1 MDKNANV
8 SIEHC
13 SVINK
18 IVLNIPHSSSR
29 FPSKKD
35 ADAWPPA
42 IKWQIDRW
50 TDWYTDDIF
59 VVDDPRVVPI
69 IFPYSRFYCDVERLL
84 DDPLEVVGQGIFY
97 ERYDGLTRIWTVKDR
112 ECAMHQYHRHMARL
126 SAAIT
131 SMDTIL
137 IDCHSF
143 PEDLSNVDICIGLND
158 DWSRPSEAMIDFILK
173 HFRYS
178 GYKTEINTP
187 YSNSITPPKSF
198 CYKSLMIEVNKRV
211 YLNDSHYPKMTQWH
225 LIKRTIRNLYDG
237 LLARCGGYI
246 KMIKFAQ

>member
-84 DDPLEVVGQGIFY
+84 GDPLEVVGQGIFMSDMMASPVY
-97 ERYDGLTRIWTVKDR
+97 GQSKIAIVLCTSTIDIW
-112 ECAMHQYHRHMARL
+112 
-126 SAAIT
+126 
-131 SMDTIL
+131 
-137 IDCHSF
+137 
-143 PEDLSNVDICIGLND
+143 PG
-158 DWSRPSEAMIDFILK
+158 
-173 HFRYS
+173 
-178 GYKTEINTP
+178 
-187 YSNSITPPKSF
+187 
-198 CYKSLMIEVNKRV
+198 
-211 YLNDSHYPKMTQWH
+211 
-225 LIKRTIRNLYDG
+225 
-237 LLARCGGYI
+237 
-246 KMIKFAQ
+246 